1 MKCQIC
7 GRSSLPGAKLCS
19 DCRAAR
25 KRAFAATVTQPLLAA
40 ASKSGG
46 RLLRPSQSVAAAVR
60 RAAEQSLFV
69 KPPPPQESVHYP
81 GISLIALVAPL
92 AVMMVFGAYSAHRVA
107 VNRAADASAAAAQAS
122 ASERPA
128 AASAMSVAPTL
139 TGLKPTAAAE
149 PAQTAETP
157 PQIESKTD
165 AKRVTKPRVIAATP
179 PAPLLE
185 KLSASSAVAPV
196 METPAPPP
204 PPNPWQS
211 MSDSLA
217 QCKGGPIDRIV
228 CDLRV
233 RQQYCEG
240 YWGKVPQC
248 PGGVA
253 SDHGQ

>member
-46 RLLRPSQSVAAAVR
+46 RLLRPSQSVAATVR

-69 KPPPPQESVHYP
+69 KPPPAQESVRHP
-81 GISLIALVAPL
+81 GINLIALLAPL
-92 AVMMVFGAYSAHRVA
+92 AVMMVFGAYSAQRVA
-107 VNRAADASAAAAQAS
+107 VNRAVDVSAVAAQAS
-122 ASERPA
+122 GGERQA
-128 AASAMSVAPTL
+128 APSAIGVAPTL
-139 TGLKPTAAAE
+139 TALKPTAAEAV
-149 PAQTAETP
+149 QTSETP
-157 PQIESKTD
+157 PPLEPKAD
-165 AKRVTKPRVIAATP
+165 AKRVIKPRVIAATA

-185 KLSASSAVAPV
+185 KLSASTAVAPV
-196 METPAPPP
+196 MEAPSPP

-211 MSDSLA
+211 MNESLA
-217 QCKGGPIDRIV
+217 QCNGGLIDRVV

-233 RQQYCEG
+233 RQQYCNG

-253 SDHGQ
+253 NDHGQ

>member
-7 GRSSLPGAKLCS
+7 GHSSLPGAKLCS

-46 RLLRPSQSVAAAVR
+46 RLLRPSQSVAATVR

-69 KPPPPQESVHYP
+69 KPPPAQESVHYS
-81 GISLIALVAPL
+81 GIKLIALLAPL

-107 VNRAADASAAAAQAS
+107 VNKDADASAAAAQARG
-122 ASERPA
+122 AERQA
-128 AASAMSVAPTL
+128 APSTVGVAPTL
-139 TGLKPTAAAE
+139 TALKPTAAAE
-149 PAQTAETP
+149 PVHTSETSP
-157 PQIESKTD
+157 PIEPKTD
-165 AKRVTKPRVIAATP
+165 AKRVTKPRVIAATA

-185 KLSASSAVAPV
+185 KLAARTAIAPV
-196 METPAPPP
+196 MEAPSP

-211 MSDSLA
+211 MNDSLA
-217 QCKGGPIDRIV
+217 QCNGGLIDRVV

-233 RQQYCEG
+233 RQQYCDG

-253 SDHGQ
+253 TDHGQ

>member
-7 GRSSLPGAKLCS
+7 GRSSLAGAKLCS

-69 KPPPPQESVHYP
+69 KPAPPQESVHYP
-81 GISLIALVAPL
+81 HISLVALVAPL

-107 VNRAADASAAAAQAS
+107 VNKAADASAAAAQAS
-122 ASERPA
+122 ASERPP

-139 TGLKPTAAAE
+139 RGLKPTATAE
-149 PAQTAETP
+149 PVQKAETP
-157 PQIESKTD
+157 PQIEPKTD
-165 AKRVTKPRVIAATP
+165 AKRITKPRVIAATP

-185 KLSASSAVAPV
+185 KLSASAAVAPV
-196 METPAPPP
+196 MEAPAPPL
-204 PPNPWQS
+204 PNKWQS
-211 MSDSLA
+211 MNDSLT
-217 QCKGGPIDRIV
+217 QCNGGLIDRVV